1 MSFCQTSDQPLSN
14 SPFLF
19 KICLFRNSV
28 IVKVALFVIWFEFCS
43 DLSCILPKFV
53 TFAKICY
60 PRKTSLITNRP
71 FFAMSFGKP
80 FITSCQSRY
89 FRQICHS
96 CKNRHLT
103 TCQFLS
109 FHLNIW
115 PNPWWMFGTLT
126 IFVEI
131 CLLSIFPSLSPH
143 LRFYQIVDGF
153 LLNSP
158 FSRFVVSLSQSL
170 PNSPVR
176 FAKYVIFVK
185 ATITHM
191 PLLSSC
197 FNFCQTLNKFFPNLS
212 FS

>member
-143 LRFYQIVDGF
+143 LRFYQIVGGF
-153 LLNSP
+153 LPIFPHLPFLWKSP
-158 FSRFVVSLSQSL
+158 TVNMTV
-170 PNSPVR
+170 
-176 FAKYVIFVK
+176 
-185 ATITHM
+185 
-191 PLLSSC
+191 LLSHC
-197 FNFCQTLNKFFPNLS
+197 LNPCQIRRYVSQNMS